1 MKCRVNI
8 FRSHEHNI
16 DAGGVDFLVAKVW
29 ENEADKPAEINVI
42 MVNDSELLELNKQ
55 YLKHDTLTD
64 VIAFPLSDAT
74 DAKFEAEI
82 YVSIDRVMENSSR
95 YGVTPEEELKRTV
108 THGILHF
115 LGYRDKHPEDKKRM
129 SARENYYLDVYG
141 RE

>member
-1 MKCRVNI
+1 LL
-8 FRSHEHNI
+8 
-16 DAGGVDFLVAKVW
+16 AAKVW

-74 DAKFEAEI
+74 DAQFEAEI

-95 YGVTPEEELKRTV
+95 YGVPPEEELKRTV

-129 SARENYYLDVYG
+129 SARENYYLDMYG